1 MSKKKRERK
10 ITFEKGSIM
19 ALAISL
25 IASGS
30 QLIAT
35 HNIVEGIT
43 LVIIGFALIY
53 LREYLKFHHW
63 ASKTF
68 WHNKP
73 IGEERAK

>member
-25 IASGS
+25 ITGGAQILAGHKITEG
-30 QLIAT
+30 LI
-35 HNIVEGIT
+35 
-43 LVIIGFALIY
+43 LIIAGFLLIY

-68 WHNKP
+68 WHNEP
-73 IGEERAK
+73 IGEE